1 MGSRQRVEEISER
14 ACRGEGGQFCRRMR
28 YNKDHHNLSVRGSYG
43 AWQYQSPDK
52 GWHTAGEYRL
62 RCSHHPNPSSGHTVH
77 LPPLDPAR
85 VECTAFRPQSYKLC
99 YKTANDLHQLIELIL
114 AQLSANDVADA
125 ILETLPTTPQM
136 FPDGTVV
143 YGPAGFASIAADWAG
158 SNDFSFISVTA
169 PEFRYRPLDTK
180 TVVAFGIVY
189 FTFRT
194 MSMGQF
200 GHLRVPKPS

>member
-1 MGSRQRVEEISER
+1 MAHGNIRALIRVGTLLGSIV
-14 ACRGEGGQFCRRMR
+14 
-28 YNKDHHNLSVRGSYG
+28 LG
-43 AWQYQSPDK
+43 AAAVQTPAQV
-52 GWHTAGEYRL
+52 T
-62 RCSHHPNPSSGHTVH
+62 PSTF
-77 LPPLDPAR
+77 PPLDPAR

-99 YKTANDLHQLIELIL
+99 YQTANDLHQLIEVIL
-114 AQLSANDVADA
+114 AQLSANDVANA

-189 FTFRT
+189 FTIQDNEHGTIRT
-194 MSMGQF
+194 FASAQTELMRRNSDMPRGWEQIYEQLAYVQPLLGQ
-200 GHLRVPKPS
+200 R

>member
-1 MGSRQRVEEISER
+1 MAKGTMRALIGVGTLLGSIVLGVAAVQAPARV
-14 ACRGEGGQFCRRMR
+14 
-28 YNKDHHNLSVRGSYG
+28 
-43 AWQYQSPDK
+43 
-52 GWHTAGEYRL
+52 T
-62 RCSHHPNPSSGHTVH
+62 PSTF
-77 LPPLDPAR
+77 PPLDPAQ
-85 VECTAFRPQSYKLC
+85 VECTAFRPASYELC
-99 YKTANDLHQLIELIL
+99 YKTANDLHQLIELVL

-125 ILETLPTTPQM
+125 ILEALPTTPQM

-189 FTFRT
+189 FTIQDNEHGTIRT
-194 MSMGQF
+194 FASAQTELLRRNSDMPRGWEQIYQQLAYVQPLLGQ
-200 GHLRVPKPS
+200 R